1 MDVSFPLFQLTPSKC
16 EVGAFL
22 LFVHM
27 LLCGK
32 LQKPKSFSTEGS
44 KTLHRIVVLE
54 TRRAVRGQ
62 AGPRVTIKKLACTYL
77 MLNFVAK
84 AHGKFPQQHEMTLV

>member
-16 EVGAFL
+16 EAGSFL

-32 LQKPKSFSTEGS
+32 LQKPKSLSTEGS

-54 TRRAVRGQ
+54 TGRAARGR
-62 AGPRVTIKKLACTYL
+62 AGPRATIKKLACTYL
-77 MLNFVAK
+77 MLKSAAK
-84 AHGKFPQQHEMTLV
+84 AHGKLPQQHEMTLT